1 MVKSRGSPFANRIGR
16 SFGLV
21 VALAARVPAQQQQW
35 NHLGDHAADALGWSV
50 TYVPDVDG
58 DGVVDLL
65 VGAPGGDHWIVGTAR
80 LFSGA
85 TRNLIREFQ
94 GDTKEDRF
102 GRIVADLGDVDGDGV
117 RDFAFSAPD
126 RDVPGTP
133 RGAIFVVSG
142 NGTPIRTIT
151 TTVTGNQV
159 GLAMTYVG
167 DVDGDGVRE
176 LLYSETS
183 GATGTY
189 VLTSGRTGAT
199 IRSHSGGS
207 KGDDASMGRAGDVD
221 GDGVD
226 DYMVCTYGFVDH
238 VIVYSGATGGV
249 LFNLNRYAAYVAPAG
264 DVDLDGFADLL
275 LSDGYQTIQVVSG
288 ATGGV
293 KYVLKAPLSF
303 WAAMSRAGDLDGD
316 GAPDLAANDHGVV
329 HLFSGAT
336 GTEFAA
342 YAVDTQSTLYRL
354 DATEDVDGD
363 GVCDLLSGD
372 PLWNSSGVLPGGAAF
387 LTSGATGVRI
397 GAIDGNFVKSTYGS
411 SSTVV
416 SDRDGDGW
424 RDVAVV
430 VPGGFLGTSSNLV
443 QIVSG
448 QDGHELSRFQSSDE
462 FPSYALDRQIVSI
475 GDVNGDAI
483 PDLAVAC
490 PGDQLL
496 GPLSNS
502 VDLRSGADDS
512 LITTIVPPLG
522 TPYHLAAA
530 AESNGAP
537 LLAMTTSAQ
546 NVYVYDLTT
555 LAVVTSYSTPS
566 ISDVACIGDVDHDG
580 LVDWFVREPYSI
592 YDPWR
597 KTWGVVRIFSGGS
610 APTLLWSRFGSAT
623 NPIDFASTVG
633 DLDGDGVDDVLIS
646 DLANQADAGKI
657 AALSGATGTRL
668 FGILGTQS
676 GAHFGS
682 HVAPLGDVNGDGV
695 ADFVVCA
702 QDYDSGSAA
711 KGAVFVYS
719 GATAELLHR
728 VDTGIANDFG
738 VIQLANNRWH
748 DDTTIDPDPVS
759 DLVINFP
766 MFDGYRGRV
775 EMRRLD
781 DLMVQVEPPSPFAGQ
796 SATVTARGGPA
807 GGLVGLYALDLNGTP
822 LGYFLALGTFAA
834 DGSFAVT
841 GTVAP
846 ALQGSTLDV
855 VAFAVGFQGN
865 VVDSSITAISIQ

>member
-1 MVKSRGSPFANRIGR
+1 MVQSCGSSRAYRIGR
-16 SFGLV
+16 GVGLV

-35 NHLGDHAADALGWSV
+35 NVPGDLASDALGWSV

-58 DGVVDLL
+58 DGVVDVL
-65 VGAPGGDHWIVGTAR
+65 VGAPGGDPSIKGRAK
-80 LFSGA
+80 LYSGA
-85 TRNLIREFQ
+85 TRTLIREFQ
-94 GDTKEDRF
+94 GDTKGDRF
-102 GRIVADLGDVDGDGV
+102 GRIVAELGDVDGDGV

-183 GATGTY
+183 GANATY
-189 VLTSGRTGAT
+189 ILTSGRTGAT
-199 IRSHSGGS
+199 IRTHLGGS

-221 GDGVD
+221 ADGVD
-226 DYMVCTYGFVDH
+226 DYMVCTYGWPDNVKVF
-238 VIVYSGATGGV
+238 SGATGGK
-249 LFNLNRYAAYVAPAG
+249 LFNLGLYAVFVAPAG
-264 DVDLDGFADLL
+264 DVDLDGFADILA
-275 LSDGYQTIQVVSG
+275 SDAYKSIRVVSG

-293 KYVLKAPLSF
+293 KYALGAPLSF
-303 WAAMSRAGDLDGD
+303 WAAMSRTGDIDGD
-316 GAPDLAANDHGVV
+316 GAPDLAAIDHGVV

-336 GTEFAA
+336 GIEFAA
-342 YAVDTQSTLYRL
+342 YAVDPQYSLYSL
-354 DATEDVDGD
+354 DATADVDGD
-363 GVCDLLSGD
+363 GVCDLLAGD
-372 PLWNSSGVLPGGAAF
+372 PQWSSNFVLHAGTAF
-387 LTSGATGVRI
+387 LTSGATGVLI
-397 GAIDGNFVKSTYGS
+397 GAIDGNYVKSTYGS

-448 QDGHELSRFQSSDE
+448 QDGHELSRFQTSDE
-462 FPSYALDRQIVSI
+462 IPFYALDRQIVSI

-483 PDLAVAC
+483 SDLAVSC

-530 AESNGAP
+530 AELNGAP
-537 LLAMTTSAQ
+537 LLAIASGAQ

-555 LAVVTSYSTPS
+555 LAVVTSYSSPS
-566 ISDVACIGDVDHDG
+566 TSDVACIGDVDQDG
-580 LVDWFVREPYSI
+580 LVDWFAREPYSI

-597 KTWGVVRIFSGGS
+597 KTWGVVRVFSGGS

-623 NPIDFASTVG
+623 NPIDYAATVG
-633 DLDGDGVDDVLIS
+633 DLDGDGIDDVLIS
-646 DLANQADAGKI
+646 DLANQAEAGKV

-702 QDYDSGSAA
+702 QDYDSGSPG

-728 VDTGIANDFG
+728 VDTGIANDVPSSNSRTTDG
-738 VIQLANNRWH
+738 
-748 DDTTIDPDPVS
+748 TTI
-759 DLVINFP
+759 
-766 MFDGYRGRV
+766 
-775 EMRRLD
+775 RRSI
-781 DLMVQVEPPSPFAGQ
+781 PIRSPTL
-796 SATVTARGGPA
+796 SSTSRCSTAT
-807 GGLVGLYALDLNGTP
+807 
-822 LGYFLALGTFAA
+822 AA
-834 DGSFAVT
+834 AWSCA
-841 GTVAP
+841 
-846 ALQGSTLDV
+846 GST
-855 VAFAVGFQGN
+855 
-865 VVDSSITAISIQ
+865 T